1 MIPVN
6 QPLISEQAKEKVIE
20 ALNSG
25 WISSAGPNIAAFEKE
40 FAKYIGTKFA
50 LTTTSGTTALQ
61 LSLAALG
68 VKDNDEVIIPDQTMI
83 ACAFAPLYLGAKPV
97 PVEVRSDNFNLDT
110 EKLEKA
116 ITPKTKVIMPVHI
129 YGHPVEMAEVLNIA
143 KKHNLFVL
151 EDCAEAH
158 GAMYKEKRVGSFGDV
173 NAFSFYGNKIIT
185 TGEGG
190 MITTDNEEI
199 YNQAKLL
206 KDLYHDPK
214 QRFVH
219 PRVGYNFR
227 MTNLQAGLGL
237 GELQNIEKYLGKKNF
252 IAAFYLNNLSDVS
265 GLQFQKVSLYCQP
278 VWWMFPVVLT
288 QDFPKSREEFMA
300 KLKENGVDTR
310 TFFYPVHKQPALIN
324 LGYEFNDADFTNSNY
339 LSARGLYLPSGL
351 AITEEQLHT
360 VVQVIKKVIN

>member
-129 YGHPVEMAEVLNIA
+129 YGHPV
-143 KKHNLFVL
+143 
-151 EDCAEAH
+151 
-158 GAMYKEKRVGSFGDV
+158 
-173 NAFSFYGNKIIT
+173 
-185 TGEGG
+185 
-190 MITTDNEEI
+190 
-199 YNQAKLL
+199 
-206 KDLYHDPK
+206 
-214 QRFVH
+214 
-219 PRVGYNFR
+219 
-227 MTNLQAGLGL
+227 
-237 GELQNIEKYLGKKNF
+237 
-252 IAAFYLNNLSDVS
+252 
-265 GLQFQKVSLYCQP
+265 
-278 VWWMFPVVLT
+278 
-288 QDFPKSREEFMA
+288 
-300 KLKENGVDTR
+300 
-310 TFFYPVHKQPALIN
+310 
-324 LGYEFNDADFTNSNY
+324 
-339 LSARGLYLPSGL
+339 
-351 AITEEQLHT
+351 
-360 VVQVIKKVIN
+360 